1 MVYGSPMNA
10 AAKRMTQQE
19 RSAHTQHKILQ
30 ATIDCLVEYG
40 YGGLTTNLVCRRAGC
55 SQGAIF
61 KHFPTKAALVS
72 SAVNELYG
80 ELVEQYRQMFRS
92 IPDDKD
98 RLRESLHKLWDLF
111 QQPRLLVVYDLHTAA
126 RTDPE
131 LRQFMG
137 PKEKAHRASIRELA
151 AELYPEASDS
161 PLFNGAIDIL
171 INAIQGAAIGSMAL
185 FQPEVHEQRMLVL
198 ELIGKLFL
206 EVASD
211 N

>member
-1 MVYGSPMNA
+1 MNA

-19 RSAHTQHKILQ
+19 RSAQTQHKILQ
-30 ATIDCLVEYG
+30 ATIDCLVEHG
-40 YGGLTTNLVCRRAGC
+40 YVGLTTNLVCKRAGC

-61 KHFPTKAALVS
+61 KHFPTKAVLVS

-80 ELVEQYRQMFRS
+80 ELVEQYRDMFRS
-92 IPDDKD
+92 IPDDQD
-98 RLRESLHKLWDLF
+98 RFKESLNKLWELF

-131 LRQFMG
+131 LRQVMA
-137 PKEKAHRASIRELA
+137 PKEQAHRSSIRELA
-151 AELYPEASDS
+151 TELYPEASKS
-161 PLFNGAIDIL
+161 PFFVGAIDIL
-171 INAIQGAAIGSMAL
+171 INSIQGAAIGSMVL
-185 FQPEVHEQRMLVL
+185 LQPEVHDQRMIVL

>member
-1 MVYGSPMNA
+1 MNA

-19 RSAHTQHKILQ
+19 RSAQTQHKILQ

-61 KHFPTKAALVS
+61 KHFPNKATLVS
-72 SAVNELYG
+72 CAVNELYG

-92 IPDDKD
+92 IPDDQD
-98 RLRESLHKLWDLF
+98 RLKESLNKLWELF

-131 LRQFMG
+131 LRQVMA
-137 PKEKAHRASIRELA
+137 PKEQAHRSSIRDLA
-151 AELYPEASDS
+151 AELYPEASKS
-161 PLFNGAIDIL
+161 PFFIGAIDIL
-171 INAIQGAAIGSMAL
+171 INSIQGAAISSMAL

-206 EVASD
+206 EVAGD